1 MLTNIE
7 MKLEEYLAAAEVM
20 PQEFVEGMEKG
31 REKERRKVARDE
43 KLSAQHREHEAR
55 MARALERAAAPVFKK
70 TGKPLMF
77 RSAPPQKKV
86 VVQAD
91 DRNDEEAELEAYLA
105 QDMI

>member
-1 MLTNIE
+1 MLCSQE
-7 MKLEEYLAAAEVM
+7 GPAAWCTVIY
-20 PQEFVEGMEKG
+20 QKG
-31 REKERRKVARDE
+31 HWSCSVIQVARDE
-43 KLSAQHREHEAR
+43 KLSTQHREHEAR

-77 RSAPPQKKV
+77 RSAPPQRKK

>member
-1 MLTNIE
+1 MGSGLDRVWP
-7 MKLEEYLAAAEVM
+7 LADA
-20 PQEFVEGMEKG
+20 PLHLLPPPPP
-31 REKERRKVARDE
+31 RRQVARDE
-43 KLSAQHREHEAR
+43 KLSTQHREHEAR

-77 RSAPPQKKV
+77 RSAPPQRKK